1 MIALTHM
8 RTPNDIR
15 LAEQVA
21 GLDLILGG
29 HDHVYEKHKVGLWID
44 CRYCSI
50 LLYFTNTI
58 SRQVNGKYIL
68 KSGTDFRQFSKVT
81 LDFSGPQLQVEI
93 EAVEVTSAYSPDPA
107 LAAELEQVTNH
118 SPACGHVTQCSPP
131 IG

>member
-44 CRYCSI
+44 FRYCSI
-50 LLYFTNTI
+50 LLYFTNT
-58 SRQVNGKYIL
+58 V
-68 KSGTDFRQFSKVT
+68 
-81 LDFSGPQLQVEI
+81 
-93 EAVEVTSAYSPDPA
+93 
-107 LAAELEQVTNH
+107 
-118 SPACGHVTQCSPP
+118 SPP
-131 IG
+131 R

>member
-44 CRYCSI
+44 TAAFC
-50 LLYFTNTI
+50 
-58 SRQVNGKYIL
+58 YIL
-68 KSGTDFRQFSKVT
+68 QT
-81 LDFSGPQLQVEI
+81 LFPGR
-93 EAVEVTSAYSPDPA
+93 
-107 LAAELEQVTNH
+107 
-118 SPACGHVTQCSPP
+118 
-131 IG
+131 